1 MGRAGL
7 GHRGITDGAAVW
19 MLAVGQT
26 LGYACFFY
34 VFAALVLSWQQN
46 TDWGAPVLAFGP
58 SLAVAVSALLAP
70 LVGRGIDL
78 GHGARLM
85 SGGAVIGA
93 LGLSVMAI
101 APSAAVYLAAW
112 VLLGAAQAFSLYE
125 PCFSLLVRR
134 FGTAAR
140 GPITRVTLV
149 AGFASTLAF
158 PAGAW
163 LADLWGWR
171 GALWV
176 AAVVSLL
183 VIAPLHWL
191 GGRAL
196 LASGLRASQEDAAA
210 PAKPQRPR
218 GWVLTLPAFWA
229 LAGIFSLINLNH
241 WMLISFLRPILA
253 EAGLAEG
260 PAILAASLVGPAQV
274 LGRLALLGAGE
285 RLATMLAVSL
295 TLLGLV
301 VAPVALWFAGA
312 GLAGALIFAL
322 VQGAA
327 MGVMTILRPILT
339 AEVLGQQGYGAIAGM
354 LSIPTLAAT
363 ALAPSLGAL
372 LLAQG
377 GAALLIIVAA
387 ICAVLALIGATALG
401 AGRSRKG
408 KGA

>member
-1 MGRAGL
+1 MGRVG
-7 GHRGITDGAAVW
+7 GGRGGISDAAAVW

-34 VFAALVLSWQQN
+34 VFAALVLSWQES

-70 LVGRGIDL
+70 IVGRGIDL

-85 SGGAVIGA
+85 AGGAVIGA
-93 LGLSVMAI
+93 FGLSVMAM
-101 APSAAVYLAAW
+101 APSAGIYLLAW
-112 VLLGAAQAFSLYE
+112 GLLGAAQALSLYE
-125 PCFSLLVRR
+125 SCFSLLVRR
-134 FGTAAR
+134 FGATAR
-140 GPITRVTLV
+140 SSITRVTLV

-176 AAVVSLL
+176 AVVVSLL

-196 LASGLRASQEDAAA
+196 LASGLRASEGDAAG
-210 PAKPQRPR
+210 PTKTQKTR
-218 GWVLTLPAFWA
+218 GWVLRLPAFWA

-253 EAGLAEG
+253 EAGVAEG

-301 VAPVALWFAGA
+301 VAPIALWFAGA
-312 GLAGALIFAL
+312 GVAGAMIFAM

-354 LSIPTLAAT
+354 LSIPTLAAS
-363 ALAPSLGAL
+363 ALAPSLGAV

-377 GAALLIIVAA
+377 GAALLIVAA
-387 ICAVLALIGATALG
+387 GICAVLALLGATALG
-401 AGRSRKG
+401 LTRSRG
-408 KGA
+408 GEGA

>member
-1 MGRAGL
+1 MGRPGL
-7 GHRGITDGAAVW
+7 GHRAITDGRAVW

-58 SLAVAVSALLAP
+58 SLAVAVSAILAP
-70 LVGRGIDL
+70 LVGRGVDL
-78 GHGARLM
+78 GHGAGLM
-85 SGGAVIGA
+85 AGGPVIGA
-93 LGLSVMAI
+93 MGLSVMAM
-101 APSAAVYLAAW
+101 APSPVVYLAGW

-140 GPITRVTLV
+140 GAITRVTLV

-163 LADLWGWR
+163 LADHWGWR
-171 GALWV
+171 GALWA
-176 AAVVSLL
+176 AAVVALGI
-183 VIAPLHWL
+183 VAPLHWF
-191 GGRAL
+191 GARAIVTSGRTSAPDQTP
-196 LASGLRASQEDAAA
+196 S
-210 PAKPQRPR
+210 PAKGQRPR
-218 GWVLTLPAFWA
+218 GWVLRLPAFWA

-301 VAPVALWFAGA
+301 AAPVALWFAGA

-339 AEVLGQQGYGAIAGM
+339 AEVLGQQGFGTIAGM

-377 GAALLIIVAA
+377 GAALLISVAA
-387 ICAVLALIGATALG
+387 LCAVLALIGAIALG
-401 AGRSRKG
+401 ASHVRG
-408 KGA
+408 GA